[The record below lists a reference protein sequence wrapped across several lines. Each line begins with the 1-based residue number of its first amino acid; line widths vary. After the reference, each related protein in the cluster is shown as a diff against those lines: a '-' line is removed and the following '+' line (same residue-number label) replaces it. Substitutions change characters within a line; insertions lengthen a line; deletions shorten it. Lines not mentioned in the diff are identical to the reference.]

1 MCEWAEE
8 HDVLRW
14 GLLDPARRR
23 RAVNREKKTLLSRH
37 ARAAAGLEQEAAKVA
52 RLWLL
57 IRGQRTLL
65 HCSNVLSHNHLMCF
79 ATMFPCA
86 LLQCYNVLV
95 CFRTI

>member
-8 HDVLRW
+8 FDVLRW
-14 GLLDPARRR
+14 GLLDPARRQ
-23 RAVNREKKTLLSRH
+23 RAVNREKKTLLSWH

-52 RLWLL
+52 RLWLP